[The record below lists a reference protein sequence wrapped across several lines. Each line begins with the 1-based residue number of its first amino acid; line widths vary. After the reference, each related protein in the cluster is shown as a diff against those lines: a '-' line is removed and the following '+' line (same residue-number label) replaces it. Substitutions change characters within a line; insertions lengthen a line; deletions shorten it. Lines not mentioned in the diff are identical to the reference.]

1 MVAAVDPLHRNSE
14 ESNLDHKL
22 LSTIEFLSKQLSL
35 SALVFHAYL
44 PLLSSFIPEIEGTQE
59 FLLGIKKRH
68 EKILMDFLAGHTI
81 EPTNIKISKGELV
94 PGLTDYIEASATS
107 ILVIGALSRNILERA
122 IIGDT
127 AEQILE
133 GCPCDVL
140 VLKS

>member
-1 MVAAVDPLHRNSE
+1 M
-14 ESNLDHKL
+14 
-22 LSTIEFLSKQLSL
+22 
-35 SALVFHAYL
+35 
-44 PLLSSFIPEIEGTQE
+44 
-59 FLLGIKKRH
+59 LGIKKRH
-68 EKILMDFLAGHTI
+68 EKILMDFLEGHTI
-81 EPTNIKISKGELV
+81 EPTNIKICKGELV
-94 PGLTDYIEASATS
+94 PGLTEYIEASATN